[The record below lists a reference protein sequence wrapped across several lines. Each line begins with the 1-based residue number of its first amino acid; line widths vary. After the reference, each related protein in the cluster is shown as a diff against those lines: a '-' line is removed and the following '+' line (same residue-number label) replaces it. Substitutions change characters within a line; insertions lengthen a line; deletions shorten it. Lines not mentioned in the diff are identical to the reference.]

1 MIPGWND
8 LLQLFGNYVWNDSFY
23 FLFFLP
29 FLALLFFSF
38 IYRRERKSTLKLATT
53 ISQSRLSTGL
63 NLGKSWRAKLPYLA
77 RFLKLLS
84 VVFILFA
91 LARPQESNTKT
102 KRSVEGI
109 DLVIVLDVS
118 DSMLIEDMAPL
129 NRLEAAKDVI
139 SKFIEKRSSD
149 RIGIV
154 VFAGEAFT
162 LVPPTLDYPL
172 IVARVKDITT
182 AANAKIKD
190 GTALGVAL
198 ANGAARLRDSTAKS
212 RVMIFLTDG
221 ENNSGT
227 IDPETGLAIAK
238 GYEIK
243 IYSIGLGR
251 DGPTK
256 IPIYTRDMFGN
267 QKKIYQ
273 PFESTVNDDLL
284 GRMASETGGKYFRAT
299 REDSLEGVFSAI
311 DDLEK
316 TKVDVNQYT
325 QYAEAYPPFLK
336 FALVFF
342 LLSVFVDRIWSR
354 RLLR

>member
-1 MIPGWND
+1 MITNALDLQTLFRFHQFIWKDAFYFAFLILLAAILIWN
-8 LLQLFGNYVWNDSFY
+8 LLQGSKKQAT
-23 FLFFLP
+23 LFFPAAGRVKL
-29 FLALLFFSF
+29 LAGS
-38 IYRRERKSTLKLATT
+38 
-53 ISQSRLSTGL
+53 
-63 NLGKSWRAKLPYLA
+63 GKSW
-77 RFLKLLS
+77 LLMFS
-84 VVFILFA
+84 KVLHILGIVFIIIS
-91 LARPQESNTKT
+91 LARPQEANTRT
-102 KRSVEGI
+102 KKNVEGI
-109 DLVIVLDVS
+109 DIVIVLDVS
-118 DSMLIEDMAPL
+118 DSMLIEDMSPL
-129 NRLEAAKDVI
+129 NRLEAAKEVI
-139 SKFIEKRSSD
+139 RKFIEKRNSD

-172 IVARVKDITT
+172 ILQRVKDITT

-198 ANGAARLRDSTAKS
+198 ANGSSRLKDSTAKS

-243 IYSIGLGR
+243 IYSIGLGK
-251 DGPTK
+251 DGPTR

-267 QKKIYQ
+267 ARKIYQ

-299 REDSLEGVFSAI
+299 RENSLEGVFSEI
-311 DDLEK
+311 DQLE
-316 TKVDVNQYT
+316 TSKVDVNQYT
-325 QYAEAYPPFLK
+325 QYAEMFPPFVKMAFL
-336 FALVFF
+336 FLILSMILQRLV
-342 LLSVFVDRIWSR
+342 LR
-354 RLLR
+354 RMIA

>member
-1 MIPGWND
+1 MIFT
-8 LLQLFGNYVWNDSFY
+8 FGDFSQIFGSYFWKDTVF
-23 FLFFLP
+23 FLFFVPLLLILVWN
-29 FLALLFFSF
+29 FLNRHKRKVTLQAAFG
-38 IYRRERKSTLKLATT
+38 KSTAGNPTPVP
-53 ISQSRLSTGL
+53 S
-63 NLGKSWRAKLPYLA
+63 SWRKRLPQVA
-77 RFLKLLS
+77 HFLK
-84 VVFILFA
+84 ILGIILVILA
-91 LARPQESNTKT
+91 LARPQEMDLKV
-102 KRSVEGI
+102 KRNVEGI
-109 DLVIVLDVS
+109 DIVIVLDVS

-139 SKFIEKRSSD
+139 RKFIEKRNSD

-172 IVARVKDITT
+172 IIERVKDITT
-182 AANAKIKD
+182 AANARIKD

-198 ANGAARLRDSTAKS
+198 ANGSARLRNSTAKS

-227 IDPETGLAIAK
+227 IDPETGLSIAK
-238 GYEIK
+238 GYGIK
-243 IYSIGLGR
+243 IYSIGLGK

-267 QKKIYQ
+267 QRKVYQ

-284 GRMASETGGKYFRAT
+284 GRMASETGGRYFRAT
-299 REDSLEGVFSAI
+299 REDSLEGVFTAI
-311 DDLEK
+311 DELEK

-325 QYAEAYPPFLK
+325 QYAEMFPPFLRL
-336 FALVFF
+336 ALLF
-342 LLSVFVDRIWSR
+342 LMLSFFVDRIWSKR
-354 RLLR
+354 GLR